1 MRSGS
6 IDVHREIW
14 PCVLITL
21 SLLSMRRGP
30 PLLLQ
35 REAHS
40 GWSLTGLA
48 RRMGRN
54 VGARCRMAR
63 GLRTFVGKGIV
74 TRVDYVEVVS
84 IVVGRVSPSN
94 TALSVGVIVMAQH
107 IGGQ

>member
-40 GWSLTGLA
+40 GRSLT
-48 RRMGRN
+48 R
-54 VGARCRMAR
+54 
-63 GLRTFVGKGIV
+63 LRTFVGKGIV

>member
-1 MRSGS
+1 
-6 IDVHREIW
+6 
-14 PCVLITL
+14 
-21 SLLSMRRGP
+21 
-30 PLLLQ
+30 
-35 REAHS
+35 
-40 GWSLTGLA
+40 
-48 RRMGRN
+48 
-54 VGARCRMAR
+54 MAR